1 MLGEVWHRMPDVR
14 KRVHGISGQAC
25 GVYLD
30 RVCIRT
36 KRPISART
44 YSGFCSFRTDYKHV
58 SAYATLHSN
67 PNLKTGTR
75 KLKIPDEAL
84 LLPVE
89 IKVLYQCKYRHIFN
103 SRTWINWHNI
113 KAIWKLKMKT
123 SKCSINGHCLI
134 IQFFFWTEKTV

>member
-1 MLGEVWHRMPDVR
+1 MCGLVWWLWFRWCHLSKYVSFKTKCLGRSGTECLMYAKGFMGYQGKHAGYMWIVR
-14 KRVHGISGQAC
+14 V
-25 GVYLD
+25 L
-30 RVCIRT
+30 VCMRA
-36 KRPISART
+36 KRPISARA

-103 SRTWINWHNI
+103 SRT
-113 KAIWKLKMKT
+113 
-123 SKCSINGHCLI
+123 
-134 IQFFFWTEKTV
+134 